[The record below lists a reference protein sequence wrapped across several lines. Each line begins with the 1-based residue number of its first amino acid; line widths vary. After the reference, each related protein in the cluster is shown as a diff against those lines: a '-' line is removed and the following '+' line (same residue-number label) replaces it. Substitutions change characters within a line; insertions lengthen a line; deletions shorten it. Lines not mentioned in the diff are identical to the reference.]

1 MKKNILSPFLKIRLA
16 GLARWKA
23 CLYLI
28 SEWESLVQR
37 PGGKLFWRNKFLRAH
52 GVNIQGRT
60 FFGNGFRLYKHGRLT
75 IGRDSCF
82 GENCGLYVHGDVKIG
97 ANFLAAP
104 GLTINSGDHSPEN
117 LEPRALPIVIGDRV
131 WCGVNVTILGG
142 ATIGDDCVIGA
153 NTLVRGTIPSGSV
166 AVGAPAKVIKSL
178 ERKTQPWRVYDGN
191 ESD

>member
-1 MKKNILSPFLKIRLA
+1 M
-16 GLARWKA
+16 
-23 CLYLI
+23 YLI

-37 PGGKLFWRNKFLRAH
+37 PGARLFWRKKFLRSH
-52 GVNIQGRT
+52 GVDFQGHT

-82 GENCGLYVHGDVKIG
+82 GENCGLYVHGHLKIG

-104 GLTINSGDHSPEN
+104 GLTINSGDHSPET

-142 ATIGDDCVIGA
+142 AKIGDDCVIGA

-166 AVGAPAKVIKSL
+166 AVGVPAKVIKSL
-178 ERKTQPWRVYDGN
+178 QRKGQAWRVYDGTG
-191 ESD
+191 SG